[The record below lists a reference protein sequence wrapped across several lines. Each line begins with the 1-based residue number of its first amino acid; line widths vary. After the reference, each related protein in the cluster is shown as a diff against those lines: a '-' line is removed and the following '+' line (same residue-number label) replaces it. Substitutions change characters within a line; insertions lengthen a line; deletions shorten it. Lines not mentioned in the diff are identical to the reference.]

1 MVEAIYDEMASR
13 QYIQIPIKAIDIQEQ
28 IGEGEFGVVY
38 KGQWKSTTGRT
49 QTVALKTL
57 KSTASNDERVKLLQ
71 EAAIMGQ
78 FTHPHIAQMYGVV
91 KEPETVSLHTSK
103 YIVSSTIC

>member
-1 MVEAIYDEMASR
+1 MKVIY
-13 QYIQIPIKAIDIQEQ
+13 EQ
-28 IGEGEFGVVY
+28 IEQYAKISPSAVNKQQQLGEGEFGIVY
-38 KGQWKSTTGRT
+38 KGQWKSKAGGM

-78 FTHPHIAQMYGVV
+78 FTHPHIVTLYGVV
-91 KEPETVSLHTSK
+91 KELDE
-103 YIVSSTIC
+103 VSSNHA

>member
-1 MVEAIYDEMASR
+1 MKVIY
-13 QYIQIPIKAIDIQEQ
+13 EQ
-28 IGEGEFGVVY
+28 IEQYAKISPSAVKKQQQLGEGEFGVVY
-38 KGQWKSTTGRT
+38 KGQWKSKTGEM

-78 FTHPHIAQMYGVV
+78 FTHPHIVTLYGVV
-91 KEPETVSLHTSK
+91 KELDE
-103 YIVSSTIC
+103 VSSNHA